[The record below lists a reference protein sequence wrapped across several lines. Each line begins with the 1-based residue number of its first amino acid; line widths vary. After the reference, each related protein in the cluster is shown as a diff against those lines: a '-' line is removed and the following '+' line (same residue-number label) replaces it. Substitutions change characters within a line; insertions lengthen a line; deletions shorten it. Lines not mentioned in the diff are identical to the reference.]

1 MEPLKEFAE
10 IMCNAIPLKCGMK
23 SDIEVAERW
32 GQKLGEDDLRDL
44 WGEDDV

>member
-10 IMCNAIPLKCGMK
+10 IMCNAISLKCSMK

-32 GQKLGEDDLRDL
+32 GQRLSDDDLRGL
-44 WGEDDV
+44 WG